1 MSDFINTFKIIAGPC
16 TIESY
21 DKLYATAKA
30 LKELGI
36 EYLRGGAYKMRTS
49 CESFQG
55 LHDEGV
61 KILSKVGKELGI
73 KTVSEVTRIDKI
85 EFMAEHI
92 DILTVGARSMHNY
105 ALLKAL
111 SAVDNP
117 IILKRG
123 ISATYQEWVEA
134 SNYIKQS
141 GDNKTIFC
149 ERGIR
154 TFESETRFTLDLS
167 SVPVLQNNYSQPVI
181 VDPSHAAGD
190 RRFVVALSKAAI
202 AAGAMGLMIECDL
215 DPDSSIC
222 DAKQTIALDQLQD
235 IISFSK
241 TYKDVF
247 K

>member
-85 EFMAEHI
+85 EFMQS
-92 DILTVGARSMHNY
+92 IL
-105 ALLKAL
+105 
-111 SAVDNP
+111 
-117 IILKRG
+117 
-123 ISATYQEWVEA
+123 ISLP
-134 SNYIKQS
+134 
-141 GDNKTIFC
+141 
-149 ERGIR
+149 
-154 TFESETRFTLDLS
+154 SELEVCTTML
-167 SVPVLQNNYSQPVI
+167 
-181 VDPSHAAGD
+181 
-190 RRFVVALSKAAI
+190 
-202 AAGAMGLMIECDL
+202 C
-215 DPDSSIC
+215 
-222 DAKQTIALDQLQD
+222 
-235 IISFSK
+235 
-241 TYKDVF
+241 
-247 K
+247 